1 MKRLLAA
8 ITALFAATCYAQTA
22 PIGVCISNVAQT
34 ISNGLIAPVPSAS
47 ITLCS
52 QNSTST
58 NCAANIVSI
67 YTSTTLGTPTP
78 TNPFVAD
85 VGGNYFFCAAVGHY
99 ALMIQGSVGG
109 FFVPDITLADDWS
122 KGGVV
127 TGNWQATSFIG
138 PLTGNAAT
146 ASASDHS
153 PTQCG
158 AGNYAAGV
166 STLWAANCDPL
177 FYQTLEFNT
186 TSATQRPA
194 ANYSQRFTGTDSAS
208 PARTNVDLN
217 APGTGNFV
225 PTETANPGASTN
237 CAQYDGS
244 GNIGPVSNPCNVTSA
259 TQSANLVGSRSFG
272 STFQNTTGK
281 TMYVSG
287 YGITPSGSGTSQM
300 SCLDGPSSPTL
311 PIGGCGQSNSTVSG
325 GHTAF
330 SFIVPNTYFYEVTFT
345 GTDAGSLSVWVETT
359 F

>member
-1 MKRLLAA
+1 MKRVLAVLAA
-8 ITALFAATCYAQTA
+8 FLAATCCAQTA
-22 PIGVCISNVAQT
+22 PIGVCVSNVAQT

-52 QNSTST
+52 QNSTSST
-58 NCAANIVSI
+58 CAANIVSI
-67 YTSTTLGTPTP
+67 YTSTALTTPTP

-99 ALMIQGSVGG
+99 ALLIQGSVGG

-146 ASASDHS
+146 ASASNHS

-158 AGNYAAGV
+158 AGNYATGV
-166 STLWAANCDPL
+166 STVWAANCSPL
-177 FYQTLEFNT
+177 FYQTLDFNGT
-186 TSATQRPA
+186 PITQQTV
-194 ANYSQRFTGTDSAS
+194 ANFSQRFTGANGSGQ
-208 PARTNVDLN
+208 TNLDLN
-217 APGTGNFV
+217 APGTGNIV
-225 PTETANPGASTN
+225 PTETTSPGSSVN

-244 GNIGPVSNPCNVTSA
+244 GNISPAANPCNVTSA
-259 TQSANLVGSRSFG
+259 TQSANLAGSRSFG

-287 YGITPSGSGTSQM
+287 YGITPGGSGTSQM
-300 SCLDGPSSPTL
+300 NCFDGPSSATSPL
-311 PIGGCGQSNSTVSG
+311 GCGQSNSTVAG

-345 GTDAGSLSVWVETT
+345 GTDVGSLSVWVETT